1 MEESDLH
8 RQLEALEKRIAEARG
23 ELAALDDQRRA
34 DLGSLLEALS
44 EQIDRYEQSA
54 LKWAGLK
61 APPPGPSCAAQQ
73 L

>member
-44 EQIDRYEQSA
+44 EQIDRYEH
-54 LKWAGLK
+54 GEN
-61 APPPGPSCAAQQ
+61 
-73 L
+73 